1 MSGINPFTPSFVG
14 PRPSFKMKYW
24 AYILVSAIV
33 KKLGFK
39 ERVGDLRS
47 SGIESSRMDAL

>member
-1 MSGINPFTPSFVG
+1 
-14 PRPSFKMKYW
+14 MKYW

>member
-1 MSGINPFTPSFVG
+1 MSGLNPFTPSFVG

-24 AYILVSAIV
+24 AYILIPAIV